1 MGCRA
6 VGCIMMLIL
15 SLLAAPVTA
24 EAQPAGKV
32 PKIGLL
38 NNSSATANARPFAAF
53 TQALRALGY
62 IEGQNLAIERRYA
75 DGSPEQLPILAAEL
89 ATHNVDVFLV
99 TTHRTAEVVRQ
110 LTTTIPIVMTSAED
124 PVRLGLAQSLAHP
137 GGNITGVAL
146 VPSPELQG
154 KKLELLTAAL
164 PQGSRIGV
172 LCNPATAANVL
183 WLPALEEAA
192 RALGVPLMP
201 VGVRRAED
209 FESVVAEMVQG
220 HAKGVV
226 VLEDARCTCCGHNRR
241 INEVAVRSGLAPLW
255 AIRSGAESGGVLAYG
270 PSSLE
275 RWRRAATYVAK
286 ILQGANPG
294 DLPIEQPMKFEC
306 IINLKTAQA
315 FGLTDP
321 PTLLFQADEV
331 IR

>member
-1 MGCRA
+1 MRGSA
-6 VGCIMMLIL
+6 IGCIVMLTL
-15 SLLAAPVTA
+15 SLLMAPLAA
-24 EAQPAGKV
+24 EAQPGGKV

-53 TQALRALGY
+53 TQALRELGY

-99 TTHRTAEVVRQ
+99 TTNRTAEVVRQ

-124 PVRLGLAQSLAHP
+124 PVSLGLAKSLAHP

-146 VPSPELQG
+146 VPSPELHG
-154 KKLELLTAAL
+154 KKLELLTDAL
-164 PQGSRIGV
+164 PQGARIGV
-172 LCNPATAANVL
+172 LFNPATATNVL
-183 WLPALEEAA
+183 WLQALEAAA

-209 FESVVAEMVQG
+209 FDPAVAEMIQG

-226 VLEDARCTCCGHNRR
+226 VLEDALFTCCGHNRR

-255 AIRSGAESGGVLAYG
+255 AIRSGAESGGLLAYG
-270 PSSLE
+270 PSSLD
-275 RWRRAATYVAK
+275 RWRRAASYVAK

-294 DLPIEQPMKFEC
+294 DLPIEQPMKFEF
-306 IINLKTAQA
+306 IINLKTAQTL
-315 FGLTDP
+315 GLTLP
-321 PTLLFQADEV
+321 PHLLVLADEV
-331 IR
+331 IK